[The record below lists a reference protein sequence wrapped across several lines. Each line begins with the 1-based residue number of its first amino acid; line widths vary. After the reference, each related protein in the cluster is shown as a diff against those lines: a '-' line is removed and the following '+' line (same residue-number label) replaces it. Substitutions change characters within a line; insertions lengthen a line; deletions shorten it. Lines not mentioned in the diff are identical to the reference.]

1 MSSLPRTNLVSE
13 EKLREAQLN
22 ALKIISDSISKSF
35 GPMGS
40 NTLILRGNQQTK
52 YSKDG
57 FTLLKEMKFLGT
69 IEEATRQDMED
80 MLRNV
85 VKEFGDNTTSV
96 TILSYLI
103 FKALAEDDNPMIKDQ
118 QPYLK
123 MRLFKKAAKL
133 VMERIKK
140 EARPCT
146 IDDIYKI
153 TYTATNGNEMLA
165 QRMKVL
171 YEHYGMDVFIDI
183 TTSNTE
189 DFIVKEL
196 DGVTLEA
203 GYMDP
208 CFINSKADNSS
219 HVRNASVYYF
229 EDPIDTMEMGNFF
242 DTIIGRN
249 IIDPI
254 NKGEAPTPTVI
265 LCPKISRDYSNVI
278 QQLVEWMYKND
289 VNNRPPLL
297 VVTNIYDKS
306 ILSDIAVLCGCKT
319 IRKYI
324 DPKNQEA
331 DIKRGMAPD
340 NVTITEFCGH
350 AEEVVSD
357 LNHTKFINP
366 VKMLEENGSAY
377 TAIIEFLESEIER
390 QKESGSQ
397 GTQEVALLKRRLNA
411 LKANSILLYVGG
423 ISPAER
429 DSFKD
434 LLEDAVLNCRSAAK
448 HGWGYGANFEG
459 LKAVTDEI
467 KRQTGANYPTEMSV
481 LVDPGSE
488 YPYLEIIEK
497 AYREVSVMLY
507 STVWSDEQS
516 EIWVDK
522 SLEEG
527 MPLNL
532 RTDKFDGQVIT
543 SIMSDIQALDVI
555 SRLLTIMFTCNQ
567 AMLQNPVVNT
577 YED

>member
-1 MSSLPRTNLVSE
+1 MSLLRTNIVSE
-13 EKLREAQLN
+13 EKLRQAQLN
-22 ALKIISDSISKSF
+22 TLEIIAESIAKSF

-40 NTLILRGNQQTK
+40 NTLILRDAQQTK

-96 TILSYLI
+96 AILSYLI
-103 FKALAEDDNPMIKDQ
+103 FKSIVEDDERSAVV
-118 QPYLK
+118 QPPYRK
-123 MRLFKKAAKL
+123 MQMFKKAAGL
-133 VMERIKK
+133 VMNRIEKA
-140 EARPCT
+140 ARSCT
-146 IDDIYKI
+146 VDDIYNI

-165 QRMKVL
+165 QQMKVL

-208 CFINSKADNSS
+208 CFVNSKADNCS
-219 HVRNASVYYF
+219 HVHNAAVYYF

-242 DTIIGRN
+242 DAIIGRN

-254 NKGEAPTPTVI
+254 NKGEAPVPTVI
-265 LCPKISRDYSNVI
+265 LCPKISRDYSSVI

-289 VNNRPPLL
+289 TNNRPPLL

-306 ILSDIAVLCGCKT
+306 ILSDIALLCGCKT

-331 DIKRGMAPD
+331 DIERGMAPD
-340 NVTITEFCGH
+340 MATITAFCGS

-357 LNHTKFINP
+357 LNHTKFVNP
-366 VKMLEENGSAY
+366 IKMVDGGSTY
-377 TAIIEFLESEIER
+377 TGLIEFIESEIVR
-390 QKESGSQ
+390 QRESGSQ

-448 HGWGYGANFEG
+448 YGWGYGANFEG
-459 LKAVTDEI
+459 LKAATDEI
-467 KRQTGANYPTEMSV
+467 NYQASFNNPDELES
-481 LVDPGSE
+481 DSNIA
-488 YPYLEIIEK
+488 YRYLLLIRK
-497 AYREVSVMLY
+497 AYREVSEMLY

-522 SLEEG
+522 SLKEG

-532 RTDKFDGQVIT
+532 RTDKFDGKVIT
-543 SIMSDIQALDVI
+543 SIRSDIQALDVI